1 MAYIDGT
8 RTSTLTMSHT
18 QNVTERIWNPFA
30 LQPLEPDYDTHY
42 TDFTFGGHLGFLG
55 SLAIVSTVNA
65 PSPGATWTWELRA
78 NLSVNNGHGSTNSG
92 YVVLASGTETG
103 ATTYKDVSV
112 TCAGTFTAS
121 VSTDKLWAVTETG
134 YSSSVAPTVF
144 PPNTAYRWYEMT
156 TSGATA
162 ACSITANGGSISV
175 SAAATSRRTAD
186 YTAILTANGFSSGDV
201 RHDFA
206 VSLVKVNTVA
216 VHDIAHAHTFHAQS
230 ATEWSLSVLGTT
242 DAFGIVSTASATI
255 STSSCLDRNVAV
267 IGRTRAWST
276 SYPDSLSVVVTGF
289 DGSSRTISGTGSMSG
304 SDTFVDYSTTTV
316 LTDPDYGSNTLTTA
330 LDDVPASISCAIT
343 SASLTAVGEASTETR
358 CMFRGFRFNG
368 WSLAYATTRSIAG
381 TGNDRLF
388 APWEGMSGYRYLDIQ
403 IKAQSGTGVAGTFV
417 ITDYHGNTKTWNITA
432 ATTSYQTV
440 TIDLCSPDAWSVSAL
455 PLTDGKDNPYPRK
468 NTASSSYAGSESVD
482 SAYWGVTSCQRLRIA
497 TGAIDLGTTT
507 LKQDTTNGFTNSH
520 YVPSGL
526 GYEHERITP
535 AIVAEVDTTTY
546 YYSRRFWQQKNDGRD
561 EEESDYWWQ
570 KTVGGA
576 TGVTTYSVTPLS
588 ISDLAGQVNASDDSI
603 VRHPGWTATNSVAY
617 PGSGTCSVSQ
627 PPLRDCFLNGGT
639 GISTWLYG
647 GGILA
652 TPNATSGTDFAY
664 GFEIGTGTITAQTL
678 FDSINGD
685 FIPDLY
691 DPFDVNGGTDSAL
704 YLPFGTILRGPA
716 HGIVFN
722 TSGDPA
728 TSGTVTLQL
737 SSDSSS
743 RGTDSSFDALGNYQT
758 GTPFGLG
765 KANHSIVIGASSV
778 GVNPMYSAK
787 RQRAVFREETL
798 AGNCTAADVS
808 PAQQATYGVITASG
822 GVKLYHSRAHNGTNW
837 DEVTTPITNAEC
849 LSLAYQKH
857 SGSMSL
863 IIIVDTTS
871 GEVKRYTTD
880 DEGNTVSVATTI
892 GTGAHGTV
900 CVSPNGMEYIF
911 FRTSSSNIQR
921 VKRDP
926 MGNVITSASNVVT
939 GNVSDDEIACYWR
952 LGVVYLIYT
961 HTTNG
966 ITIVSSSDDGETF
979 S

>member
-1 MAYIDGT
+1 MAYLDGT
-8 RTSTLTMSHT
+8 RSATAQCDLSLSYNILVYPNDLFPFVAAKLGYVDGSIGGPGSHT
-18 QNVTERIWNPFA
+18 
-30 LQPLEPDYDTHY
+30 
-42 TDFTFGGHLGFLG
+42 
-55 SLAIVSTVNA
+55 
-65 PSPGATWTWELRA
+65 GAYSTWTWSWTSTPHAPNWQWFIYLTMTS
-78 NLSVNNGHGSTNSG
+78 NDGYGHSTT
-92 YVVLASGTETG
+92 VVKTVASGTESFATEWVDVAATLTG
-103 ATTYKDVSV
+103 SWSCTV
-112 TCAGTFTAS
+112 G
-121 VSTDKLWAVTETG
+121 TDKLWNIAETS
-134 YSSSVAPTVF
+134 YSISSAPTVF
-144 PPNTAYRWYEMT
+144 PPSTSYEWYELSRYGST
-156 TSGATA
+156 PSCTLTIGGTACTATGAYASGA
-162 ACSITANGGSISV
+162 
-175 SAAATSRRTAD
+175 
-186 YTAILTANGFSSGDV
+186 
-201 RHDFA
+201 RHRMLYIFGASFA
-206 VSLVKVNTVA
+206 
-216 VHDIAHAHTFHAQS
+216 
-230 ATEWSLSVLGTT
+230 
-242 DAFGIVSTASATI
+242 GICQDEATASASITNYLVNGVTPYAASHTHSYLGQ
-255 STSSCLDRNVAV
+255 STTNWSVSMTAGTLDNITVDLTSYARIAATCALN
-267 IGRTRAWST
+267 GRIRAWST
-276 SYPDSLSVVVTGF
+276 SYSDSLTCRITGF
-289 DGSSRTISGTGSMSG
+289 DYETTGYRDVSGTGSISS
-304 SDTFVDYSTTTV
+304 SDTFYQYSSV
-316 LTDPDYGSNTLTTA
+316 SDIVKNSSSDSKTTA
-330 LDDVPASISCAIT
+330 LDSVPISISCAIT
-343 SASLTAVGEASTETR
+343 SASLTAVGEASSETR

-388 APWEGMSGYRYLDIQ
+388 APYEGMSGYRYLDIQ

-432 ATTSYQTV
+432 ATTSYAVV

-468 NTASSSYAGSESVD
+468 NTASSSYAGSDSVD

-546 YYSRRFWQQKNDGRD
+546 YYSRRFWQQANDGRH

-588 ISDLAGQVNASDDSI
+588 ISDLAGQINASDNSI

-704 YLPFGTILRGPA
+704 YLPFGAVLRGPA

-728 TSGTVTLQL
+728 TTGTVTLQL

-758 GTPFGLG
+758 GSPYGLG
-765 KANHSIVIGASSV
+765 KANHSILIGANSV

-857 SGSMSL
+857 SGAMSL

-911 FRTSSSNIQR
+911 FRISSSNIQR

-966 ITIVSSSDDGETF
+966 ITIVSSSDDAETF